1 MNLASSYSITY
12 DLNGGSAVGNPTSYT
27 EETATFSLN
36 IPTKTGYTFTGWTG
50 SNGSTPQISVSIQKG
65 TIGNLTYTA
74 NWEVNP
80 GTYTITY
87 ILNGGT
93 VSGNPTTYT
102 IDTDTF
108 ILNNPTRIGY
118 TFVGWTGANGNTPQ
132 ISVSVAK
139 GMTGDL
145 TYTANW
151 QAAAQTYN
159 ITYNLDGGSVL
170 GNPTNYSA
178 DMNGFTLNAPTKTGY
193 TFIGWTGSN
202 GSIPQIIVNVSK
214 GTTGNLS
221 YTANWMLNSNSSNE
235 TEPDDIDTEDDDDE
249 NNQLID
255 EIEAKTGKITKKTST
270 RSSIT
275 MNFKKVKISGKTV
288 KYQVAIK
295 TPKAKKWSKNYISGT
310 KKTFKNLKKGQ
321 TYWIS
326 VRPYMTIDGEKYFGD
341 WAKTKIVK
349 TKK

>member
-1 MNLASSYSITY
+1 MASSYSITY

-50 SNGSTPQISVSIQKG
+50 SNGSTPQISVSIQ
-65 TIGNLTYTA
+65 
-74 NWEVNP
+74 
-80 GTYTITY
+80 
-87 ILNGGT
+87 
-93 VSGNPTTYT
+93 
-102 IDTDTF
+102 
-108 ILNNPTRIGY
+108 
-118 TFVGWTGANGNTPQ
+118 
-132 ISVSVAK
+132 
-139 GMTGDL
+139 
-145 TYTANW
+145 
-151 QAAAQTYN
+151 
-159 ITYNLDGGSVL
+159 
-170 GNPTNYSA
+170 
-178 DMNGFTLNAPTKTGY
+178 
-193 TFIGWTGSN
+193 
-202 GSIPQIIVNVSK
+202 K